1 MLQLLVILPFSWNQL
16 SCFLATDPWLIV
28 VSIMHL
34 SSWFTKHNELFCF
47 VGSQPCIWCVKWEIL
62 HRELQAQQGLLWL
75 HFGTEWQMKL
85 HSEREPWLLQ
95 LCGTAFF
102 PAVRTRRKPEAF
114 SWKDLGSGLGQVH
127 ISLAADGIIP
137 VPQLSVSHMGVMSA
151 FHDFVGGDILPNSQ
165 SCKGWVLR

>member
-1 MLQLLVILPFSWNQL
+1 MLQLLIILPFSWNQL

-34 SSWFTKHNELFCF
+34 SSWFTEHNELFCF
-47 VGSQPCIWCVKWEIL
+47 VGSQPCIWGVKWEIL

-102 PAVRTRRKPEAF
+102 HALRTRRRTCRFFLK
-114 SWKDLGSGLGQVH
+114 GSGFRSRTSAHLPGRWWCHPCAPALYHLHGCNVC
-127 ISLAADGIIP
+127 ISWFCWQRYLT
-137 VPQLSVSHMGVMSA
+137 
-151 FHDFVGGDILPNSQ
+151 
-165 SCKGWVLR
+165 